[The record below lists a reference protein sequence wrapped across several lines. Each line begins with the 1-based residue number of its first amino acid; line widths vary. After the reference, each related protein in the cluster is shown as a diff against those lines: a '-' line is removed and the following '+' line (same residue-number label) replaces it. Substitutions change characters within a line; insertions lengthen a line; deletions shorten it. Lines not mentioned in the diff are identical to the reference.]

1 MMPAAPSEWILIG
14 AVGTVGVLHTL
25 VPDHWVPITLI
36 ARSEGWSLRQTVRA
50 ALIAGGGHTVS
61 TLLIG
66 LLVWAAGVAFAMR
79 FGTLV
84 STVSSAALIAFGLWI
99 CVSSLREVAADN
111 QPRHDHGNHEHEPH
125 RSRRTGLLLI
135 LGSSPMVE
143 GLPAFFAAGRYGI
156 GLIAAMAVVFAIAT
170 MATYVVLCVGSVSS
184 LQRVS
189 FGPLERYGE
198 VLSGAFIAIVGV
210 VFLFVPV
217 L

>member
-1 MMPAAPSEWILIG
+1 MMPAAPSEWLLIG

-36 ARSEGWSLRQTVRA
+36 ARSEGWSRRQTVRA

-66 LLVWAAGVAFAMR
+66 LLVWVAGVAFATH
-79 FGTLV
+79 FGNLV

-99 CVSSLREVAADN
+99 CISSLREVTEE
-111 QPRHDHGNHEHEPH
+111 DHGHEHQPQ

-143 GLPAFFAAGRYGI
+143 GLPAFFAAGRFGI

-170 MATYVVLCVGSVSS
+170 MATYVVLCVGSVSG

-189 FGPLERYGE
+189 FGPLERFGE
-198 VLSGAFIAIVGV
+198 VLSGTFIAIVGV
-210 VFLFVPV
+210 VFLLIPV
-217 L
+217 FT